1 MEMIYLDN
9 NATTMTDP
17 AVADEMRPYFSDYY
31 GNPSSIHSA
40 GSEVKLKIE
49 EARRNTASLIGAEK
63 DEIIFT
69 GSGTESDNLAVRG
82 AAYAKAGAG
91 RHIIVSAIEHS
102 AVLNTAR
109 ALQTE
114 GFEITYIKPGKD
126 GIIDCQSLA
135 DALRD
140 DTVLVSIMHVNNE
153 TGAVQPISDISDILK
168 ERNILFHTDA
178 VQSTGKMGYDVGK
191 LGVDMLTASA
201 HKFHGPKGIG
211 FLYKKNTVA
220 INPIITGGGHE
231 SGIRPGTENVPGI
244 IGLSKALDI
253 ASAGHSEFSRRM
265 SEQRKT
271 MLDIISQKVNDFIL
285 NTPTE
290 NSMENTLNLSFPY
303 IESEALVLMLSDK
316 NIMVSGGSACSSSEG
331 SPSHVLRAM
340 GRKPRESA
348 GSLRISLSRFN
359 TDSEVER
366 AAGIIAECVNKLR
379 KLSPEA

>member
-1 MEMIYLDN
+1 MIYLDN

-17 AVADEMRPYFSDYY
+17 AVADEMRPYFSHYY

-49 EARRNTASLIGAEK
+49 DARRNTASLIGAGK

-69 GSGTESDNLAVRG
+69 GSGTESDNLALRG
-82 AAYAKAGAG
+82 AAYAKTAAG

-114 GFEITYIKPGKD
+114 GFDITYIKPGKD
-126 GIIDCQSLA
+126 GIVDYSSLEN
-135 DALRD
+135 ALRD
-140 DTVLVSIMHVNNE
+140 DTVLVSVMHVNNE
-153 TGAVQPISDISDILK
+153 TGAIQPISEISGLLK

-178 VQSTGKMGYDVGK
+178 VQSTGKMDYDVVK

-211 FLYKKNTVA
+211 FLYKKKTVS

-231 SGIRPGTENVPGI
+231 QGIRPGTENVPGI

-253 ASAGHSEFSRRM
+253 AYSGHSEFSRQM
-265 SEQRKT
+265 SQQRQA
-271 MLDIISQKVNDFIL
+271 MLDIISEGVGDFIL
-285 NTPTE
+285 NTPIE
-290 NSMENTLNLSFPY
+290 ASIENTLNLSFPS
-303 IESEALVLMLSDK
+303 IESEALVLMLSDR

-340 GRKPRESA
+340 GRNPRESA

-359 TDSEVER
+359 TDSEIER
-366 AAGIIAECVNKLR
+366 AGRIIAECVNKLR